1 MLSKKSSE
9 SRGKVEVLTDQ
20 QEHTLNLSDGKLRKV
35 IEVNL
40 DTAEVHVRSP
50 AGTITTFTQNT
61 GTLPEV
67 GDVISMNDSRFVKLP
82 ANMWAASNMIGIVR
96 ETLDDGRL
104 LIVVNYVSHLL
115 KNKGLEAV
123 KGNTVEFNEIDGV
136 VSVLSTKPLHV
147 SDRDYED
154 DIDLSQY
161 QVSSAE
167 KKLSFN
173 DFGGYPEVIAR
184 AKELI
189 ETQIKREKLLKKI
202 GASPVKGVLFTGP
215 PGTGKTFLA
224 KIIANES
231 DADFFLVSGP
241 EIVGKWLGESEGK
254 LRKIFEAAKASRKKH
269 SIIFFD
275 EIDSIAEKRTDHSH
289 EASRRLVAQLLTL
302 MDGFSEDESSIMV
315 IAATNRFEAL
325 DPALTRP
332 GRFDWQIRFE
342 SPNRS
347 DRLAIL
353 KAGLKPLNFL
363 GDIPLEDLAVRT
375 QKWSAA
381 DLNLLWTEAAN
392 IAANDD
398 RDFLADE
405 DVVTAF
411 DKVTSKK
418 SYLMKKE
425 ERRKDGVH

>member
-1 MLSKKSSE
+1 MQKHGE
-9 SRGKVEVLTDQ
+9 IEVLTND
-20 QEHTLNLSDGKLRKV
+20 QEHTLNLEDGKLRKV
-35 IEVNL
+35 VEVVEE
-40 DTAEVHVRSP
+40 TAEVHVRSP
-50 AGTITTFTQNT
+50 AGTITTFTQNS
-61 GTLPEV
+61 GALPEV
-67 GDVISMNDSRFVKLP
+67 GDVISMNDNRFVKVP

-96 ETLDDGRL
+96 ESLDDGRL
-104 LIVVNYVSHLL
+104 LIVVNYVSHVLE
-115 KNKGLEAV
+115 NKGLEAI

-136 VSVLSTKPLHV
+136 VAVLSPKPLHV
-147 SDRDYED
+147 NDRDYED

-161 QVSSAE
+161 QVSSVE

-173 DFGGYPEVIAR
+173 DFGGYPDVIAR

-189 ETQIKREKLLKKI
+189 ETQIERDDLLKKI

-254 LRKIFEAAKASRKKH
+254 LRKIFDAAKASKKKRA
-269 SIIFFD
+269 IIFFD

-302 MDGFSEDESSIMV
+302 MDGFSEHGTNIMV
-315 IAATNRFEAL
+315 IAATNRFDAL

-342 SPNRS
+342 KPNQD
-347 DRLAIL
+347 DRLEIL
-353 KAGLKPLNFL
+353 KAGLKPLKFL
-363 GDIPLEDLAVRT
+363 GDIPVEDLAVRT
-375 QKWSAA
+375 EGWSAA
-381 DLNLLWTEAAN
+381 DLKLLWTEAAL
-392 IAANDD
+392 IAANDE
-398 RDFLADE
+398 RGFLADE
-405 DVVTAF
+405 DVVGAF
-411 DKVTSKK
+411 NRISFKRTNSKATGGN
-418 SYLMKKE
+418 
-425 ERRKDGVH
+425 RKNGAH